1 MFARTLVAAS
11 ALAALSGCAGAP
23 EATSSAKPDPTYA
36 APMAQPAPP
45 APVVAAAPPAPAAP
59 AVRARIE
66 SVEKPNYVSIPME
79 ITVNKPAKD
88 VWARIGK
95 YCDIGEWFQIATG
108 CTITAGKDG
117 EFGAVRTVGSEI
129 LIGKTELSYGYTQP
143 VRDGRPYN
151 LYHGYLEAR
160 PINAKSTKLVYTLM
174 YDNSLVP
181 GDQAAKDAEIAGRRT
196 RFEQGLANMKILAEG
211 GKLPPPAAPAARPA
225 APAAAPA
232 APAAAAP
239 VRARIESVEKPTYV
253 SIPMEITINK
263 PQKDVWASVGKYC
276 DIGAW
281 LQIPAGCQIT
291 AGKDNE
297 VGAVR
302 TVGGE
307 VLVGK
312 TPYSY
317 TYTQAVRDGRAYN
330 LYHGTLEA
338 RAVNAKTT
346 KMVYTLMYDNSLVAG
361 DQAAKD
367 AEVARRRTTFENAL
381 KNMKIIAEG
390 GTLPPPPPR
399 PAAAP
404 AAAPPARQ

>member
-1 MFARTLVAAS
+1 
-11 ALAALSGCAGAP
+11 
-23 EATSSAKPDPTYA
+23 
-36 APMAQPAPP
+36 MAQPAPP
-45 APVVAAAPPAPAAP
+45 APVVVAPPAPVVP

-95 YCDIGEWFQIATG
+95 YCDIAEWFQIATG

-117 EFGAVRTVGSEI
+117 EVGAVRTVGSEI
-129 LIGKTELSYGYTQP
+129 MIGKTELAYGYTQP

-151 LYHGYLEAR
+151 LYHGFLEAR
-160 PINAKSTKLVYTLM
+160 PINAKTSKLVYTLM

-181 GDQAAKDAEIAGRRT
+181 GDQAAKDAEIANRRK

-211 GKLPPPAAPAARPA
+211 GKLPPPAAPATPA
-225 APAAAPA
+225 ATPAAPA
-232 APAAAAP
+232 APAATPAAGAP
-239 VRARIESVEKPTYV
+239 RPRIESVEKPTYV
-253 SIPMEITINK
+253 SIPMEITVNK
-263 PQKDVWASVGKYC
+263 PQKEVWARIGKYC
-276 DIGAW
+276 DIGEW

-302 TVGGE
+302 TVGSE
-307 VLVGK
+307 IMVGK
-312 TPYSY
+312 TEYSY
-317 TYTQAVRDGRAYN
+317 AYTQPVRDGRAYN
-330 LYHGTLEA
+330 LYHGLLEA

-346 KMVYTLMYDNSLVAG
+346 KLVYTLVYDNSLVAG

-367 AEVARRRTTFENAL
+367 AEVARRRTTFEGAL
-381 KNMKIIAEG
+381 KNMKTLAEG
-390 GTLPPPPPR
+390 GTLPPR
-399 PAAAP
+399 AAPAAAP
-404 AAAPPARQ
+404 AAPAAPPTRQ